1 MRGENQVNCVIF
13 ADVVFDPFKIAV
25 YEIRHK
31 LPLILL
37 IATVIIVTV
46 ITIKKNKKK

>member
-1 MRGENQVNCVIF
+1 MDRLMYVIY
-13 ADVVFDPFKIAV
+13 ADVVFDPFAIAV
-25 YEIRHK
+25 YEIRQN

-37 IATVIIVTV
+37 IAAVIIVTV